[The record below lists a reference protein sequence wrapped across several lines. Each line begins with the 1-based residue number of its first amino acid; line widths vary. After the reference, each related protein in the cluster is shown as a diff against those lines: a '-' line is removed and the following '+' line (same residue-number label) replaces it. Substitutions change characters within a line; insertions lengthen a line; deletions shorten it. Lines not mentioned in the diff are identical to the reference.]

1 MPPSLFSFFK
11 LSIRLGNVLCNLTVI
26 FMNLS
31 SSFFS
36 IRKEGSIQI
45 WREVW
50 WGLWGG
56 WDDDLKE
63 NGQVGREV
71 ALSRSILD
79 VNTKADASL
88 PDTEGEA

>member
-1 MPPSLFSFFK
+1 
-11 LSIRLGNVLCNLTVI
+11 
-26 FMNLS
+26 MNLS
-31 SSFFS
+31 SPFFS

-50 WGLWGG
+50 WGLRGG

-63 NGQVGREV
+63 SGQARREV

-88 PDTEGEA
+88 PDTERWSLDMHLFLGDSKTHKSLY

>member
-11 LSIRLGNVLCNLTVI
+11 LSIRLGKALGNLTVI

-31 SSFFS
+31 SPFFS

-50 WGLWGG
+50 WGLRGG

-63 NGQVGREV
+63 SGQARREV

-88 PDTEGEA
+88 PDTER